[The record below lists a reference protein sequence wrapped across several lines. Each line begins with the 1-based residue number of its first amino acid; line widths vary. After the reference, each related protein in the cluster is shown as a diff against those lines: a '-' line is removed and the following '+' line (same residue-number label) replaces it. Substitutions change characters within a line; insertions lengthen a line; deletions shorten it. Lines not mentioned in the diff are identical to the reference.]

1 MTDAE
6 MIPAVSFDKL
16 PPPVNLDLSD
26 PVIVYVVLDVT
37 FTVVR
42 GVFWNETDAIKDA
55 TDAGDCYVE
64 AWDPSENQC
73 LKSTFIKA
81 TVS

>member
-16 PPPVNLDLSD
+16 VPPVNLDVSS
-26 PVIVYVVLDVT
+26 PVIVYVVLDMT

-42 GVFWNETDAIKDA
+42 GVFWSEEKAIADAVSC
-55 TDAGDCYVE
+55 GDCYVE
-64 AWDPSENQC
+64 AWDPSENQM
-73 LKSTFIKA
+73 LKSTFYG
-81 TVS
+81 TGVN